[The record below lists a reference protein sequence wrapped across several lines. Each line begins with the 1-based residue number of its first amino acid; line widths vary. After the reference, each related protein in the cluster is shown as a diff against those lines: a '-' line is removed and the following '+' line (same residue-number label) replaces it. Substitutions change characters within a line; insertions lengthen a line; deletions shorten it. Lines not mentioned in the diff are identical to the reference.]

1 MTTKRTK
8 SPKADAAI
16 SGISPAQV
24 REFLKANPEF
34 LEKNSDLLLSVT
46 PPERNLGDGV
56 IDFQNYMVKHLQTGN
71 KSLETKYENL
81 VDFCRDNMSVQA
93 QVHHAALR
101 LIRART
107 LEQLLEVLTLDLV
120 GLFDVDVVRLAMESE
135 TAHAYDGY
143 HGDHASGIVFI
154 PPYTVD
160 AALGKNKPVLLVG
173 DVHAKPPAGYEHIFA
188 DCTSLIQSCA
198 LLRLEMELVDK
209 HVLLAFG
216 VRYKDRFH
224 PGQGIELLNF
234 LAQIVAHRMDIY
246 LDELTA

>member
-1 MTTKRTK
+1 MTGKRTK
-8 SPKADAAI
+8 ISKAA
-16 SGISPAQV
+16 PVELTEAQV
-24 REFLKANPEF
+24 RDYLKAHPDF
-34 LEKNSDLLLSVT
+34 LEKNPDVLVGASA
-46 PPERNLGDGV
+46 PERSLGDGV

-71 KSLETKYENL
+71 KTLEAKYAGL

-120 GLFDVDVVRLAMESE
+120 SLFDVDVVRLALESD
-135 TAHAYDGY
+135 TPRAYEDY
-143 HGDHASGIVFI
+143 QGDQASGIVFI

-160 AALGKNKPVLLVG
+160 TAIGKKKNVRLVG
-173 DVHAKPPAGYEHIFA
+173 DVHEDQPAGFEQIFA

-198 LLRLEMELVDK
+198 LLRLKLDLTERNVI
-209 HVLLAFG
+209 LAFG

-234 LAQIVAHRMDIY
+234 LAQIVAHQLDVY
-246 LDELTA
+246 LDELTV